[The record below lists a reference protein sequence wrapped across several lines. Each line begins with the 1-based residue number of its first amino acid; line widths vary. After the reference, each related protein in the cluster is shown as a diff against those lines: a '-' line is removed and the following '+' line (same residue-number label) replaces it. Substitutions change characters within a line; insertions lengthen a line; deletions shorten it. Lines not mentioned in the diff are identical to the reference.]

1 MTRFLTLILSL
12 FLMAALPLGTTA
24 QQADPDRSLPT
35 YQSTTLNDFAA
46 LLTPEAAKRVDDA
59 LVALKQEH
67 GVEMTVVTL
76 QSRADFGDWASM
88 ERFATA
94 LFNDWGVG
102 HAQRNDG
109 IMVLVLRQDRE
120 MRIELG
126 RGYDRDWDWVAQKVI
141 DEFFLPRFRE
151 DAYSVGIE
159 AGVNATIR
167 EIALPLA
174 QGRAPEG
181 PSFVDRFLNVIIFGA
196 FGMFF
201 VVALMGR
208 KIMDF
213 LARFSRCPNCGARG
227 SLRRRRKILHS
238 ATRAASGQG
247 ERITRCTNCDYE
259 DHRTYI
265 IPRRTS
271 SSSSGSFGGG
281 SSSGGGASGRW

>member
-1 MTRFLTLILSL
+1 MKRLLLALSLILL
-12 FLMAALPLGTTA
+12 APFADA
-24 QQADPDRSLPT
+24 QDAERSLPDYT
-35 YQSTTLNDFAA
+35 STTLNDFAQ
-46 LLTPEAAKRVDDA
+46 LLTNDAAGRVEDA
-59 LVALKQEH
+59 LKTLKTDH

-76 QSRADFGDWASM
+76 DTRHDFGPWATM

-94 LFNDWGVG
+94 IFNHWGVG
-102 HAQRNDG
+102 DAERNDG